1 MQSEANTQN
10 PTTPDPAVAALLRVR
25 DELDA
30 ARARYEAK
38 AAEAHGSLMAYYAD
52 LASGMREAI
61 ARVDIEIRFIQDE
74 NDRARLGL

>member
-25 DELDA
+25 DDLDA

-38 AAEAHGSLMAYYAD
+38 SAEEAGSRMAYYGD
-52 LASGMREAI
+52 LASGLREAI
-61 ARVDIEIRFIQDE
+61 GRVDIEI
-74 NDRARLGL
+74 DRVERAAHMARLA